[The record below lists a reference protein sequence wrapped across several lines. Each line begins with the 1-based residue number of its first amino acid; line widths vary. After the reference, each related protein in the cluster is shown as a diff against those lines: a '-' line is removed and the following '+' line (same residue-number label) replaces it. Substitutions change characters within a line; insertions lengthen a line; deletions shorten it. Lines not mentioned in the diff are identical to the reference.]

1 MFGASRT
8 VLIQIRTWISQSKRR
23 HFWIRTLNPGRYL
36 IEDRRL
42 TKERPAPFS
51 NPHEWILYYA
61 QGQTSD
67 KGQTPVN
74 TRETKKNQTGFQLA
88 VGRAERQPL
97 QRSFMFQKSLPTSI
111 ILTSLMMAHWVTQ
124 NCYRLTLPKLQNCNA
139 NVTSWQT
146 CRLTIFE
153 FQIITQ
159 TSPAFNELFSHAC
172 IDWFKFEK

>member
-74 TRETKKNQTGFQLA
+74 RQTNFFQTCFS
-88 VGRAERQPL
+88 VGSRTGGTSASP
-97 QRSFMFQKSLPTSI
+97 RSSMFQKSLPTSI

-159 TSPAFNELFSHAC
+159 TSPAFNEPFFHAC